1 MFCTNCGAPN
11 EDTAIFC
18 TNCGKKLTVPADTT
32 KKASASL
39 TESSRA
45 PQSSLLKTEH
55 PYHQLGGWL
64 AVMTY
69 GTLIIVVIQ
78 TILVALADFAL
89 LKAARYLGIWTI
101 LFAVILTIAQLI
113 DLRLV
118 WEFFRL
124 VKVKDHRFFRYYET
138 LSVLSLILEVVSVL
152 QHSFS
157 SSSIRSLLWTVLIIA
172 IWIAYFCKSVRVRTY
187 FGTDLYLKNSHFFRN
202 VQAPAPADE
211 TSF

>member
-1 MFCTNCGAPN
+1 MFCTNCGAKN
-11 EDTAIFC
+11 EDTAVFC
-18 TNCGKKLTVPADTT
+18 TNCGKKLSAPVDTV
-32 KKASASL
+32 KKAPVNL
-39 TESSRA
+39 TKSGQP
-45 PQSSLLKTEH
+45 PQPSPLKAEH

-89 LKAARYLGIWTI
+89 LKAAKYLGIWTI

-124 VKVKDHRFFRYYET
+124 IKEKDHRFFRYYET
-138 LSVLSLILEVVSVL
+138 LSVLSIIVEVISVL

-157 SSSIRSLLWTVLIIA
+157 SSSMRSLLWTVLAIA

-187 FGTDLYLKNSHFFRN
+187 LGTDLYLKNSHFFRN
-202 VQAPAPADE
+202 IQAPDPADK